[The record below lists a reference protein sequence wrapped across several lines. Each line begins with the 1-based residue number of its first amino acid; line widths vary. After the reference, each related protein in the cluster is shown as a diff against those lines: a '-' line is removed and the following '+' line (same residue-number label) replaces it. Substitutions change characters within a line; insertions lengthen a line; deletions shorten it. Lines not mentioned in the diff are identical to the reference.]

1 MFLDRNLRIDAVIA
15 WVDGSDPEHQAKLRR
30 YLTPG
35 ARAGA
40 TRYADRG
47 EIYYCIASILKYAGF
62 INRIWIVTD
71 GQQPEFLGEFAK
83 AGLCSPDFIRVV
95 DHTELFGE
103 DADVLPTFVGR
114 TIEAMLWRLPGL
126 SEQFVYFNDDF
137 FINRPLQATHWFA
150 NGRPVLRGLW
160 TPPEGRLLR
169 TYARRILS
177 KLNITKAPNTQ
188 RPTYHRA
195 QELGARLAGT
205 TGHFMLAG
213 HQPHPLRRSVQQ
225 EFYAAHPE
233 LLRKQISYRFR
244 DVGQY
249 SPVALTNHLEI
260 KRHGAKFDKPSKE
273 LHLRP
278 DSKNLRARLVSGI
291 DRESRPFGCIQSLD
305 KFDAETLALVRRLM
319 RRKWGRFL
327 PSTIR
332 LAGEEIREGTI
343 A

>member
-1 MFLDRNLRIDAVIA
+1 M
-15 WVDGSDPEHQAKLRR
+15 
-30 YLTPG
+30 PG
-35 ARAGA
+35 AKASP

-47 EIYYCIASILKYAGF
+47 EIYYCIASILKYANF
-62 INRIWIVTD
+62 INRIWVVTD
-71 GQQPEFLGEFAK
+71 AQAPKFLGEFAN
-83 AGLCSPDFIRVV
+83 AGLCHPDFIRVV

-114 TIEAMLWRLPGL
+114 SIEAMLWRLPGL

-137 FINRPLQATHWFA
+137 FINRSVQPEHWFVS
-150 NGRPVLRGLW
+150 GRPVLRGLR

-169 TYARRILS
+169 TRARRILS
-177 KLNITKAPNTQ
+177 KLNLTNGPNTK

-195 QELGARLAGT
+195 QELGANLAGV

-225 EFYAAHPE
+225 EFYAAHRE

-249 SPVALTNHLEI
+249 SPVALANHLEI
-260 KRHGAKFDKPSKE
+260 TVHGAKFEKPPKE

-278 DSKNLRARLVSGI
+278 DSKNLRARLASGI
-291 DRESRPFGCIQSLD
+291 DSESRLFGCIQSLD
-305 KFDAETLALVRRLM
+305 RFDAETLKLVRRLM
-319 RRKWGRFL
+319 RRKWGHFL
-327 PSTIR
+327 PPTIQ
-332 LAGEEIREGTI
+332 LAGEEAGEDTV